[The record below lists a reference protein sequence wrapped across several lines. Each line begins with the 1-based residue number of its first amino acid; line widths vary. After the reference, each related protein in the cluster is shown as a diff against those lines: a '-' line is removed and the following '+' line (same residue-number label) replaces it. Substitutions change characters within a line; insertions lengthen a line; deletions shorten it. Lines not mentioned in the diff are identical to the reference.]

1 MIRRPPRST
10 LFPYTTLFRSEQ
22 MVNQVFG
29 LTAQKIAEQ
38 SKNILAGEKEAIQV
52 DLANKQQTIQKLVKD
67 LQDEMRERQTE
78 IRSLEQDRSKKFGEI
93 TSALENHRKLADD
106 LRVSTQQLANILSN
120 NQTRGAWGD
129 RI

>member
-52 DLANKQQTIQKLVKD
+52 DSANKQQTIQKLVKD
-67 LQDEMRERQTE
+67 LQDAMRERQTE

-93 TSALENHRKLADD
+93 TSSLENHRTLADH
-106 LRVSTQQLANILSN
+106 LRASTHQLPHFFSN
-120 NQTRGAWGD
+120 NHTLTPS
-129 RI
+129 